1 MRIVH
6 IIPSLKKGGAERITV
21 DICIELSKRPNIE
34 ITLVSL
40 CKENEYNSLVKGL
53 NFKIIESNI
62 FPSVLGKTNANTEE
76 LNNFIK
82 SYKPQIIHTHLF
94 QAEFISRWKTFKN
107 IIYFSHLHDNMFQLK
122 SFKLL
127 DLFSKKWLTELYE
140 RRILIN
146 KYHKC
151 QNEFIAISNHT
162 YRFYLTN
169 LPSSL
174 HNNIMLLHNAI
185 NFKRFKN
192 SANKFCSKKINIVN
206 VGNFLPKK
214 NTSFFIPIAKTLIK
228 HGVKFQITL
237 IGDGATKQSLTQK
250 IKDEGLCGYFVFTG
264 FVDKVE
270 EHLWKSDIYVHTAYY
285 EPFGLVLLEAMAAK
299 LPVVALDGG
308 GNRDLARSRTSKAR
322 DSSCEIIDP
331 THMAPTHSSLQNQLL
346 ILSHH
351 PDLARVCCQIR
362 RPNTDSIRNY
372 PGKCDGGYVAQ
383 PKRRDA
389 VGRHSRLRHS
399 HGCSGV
405 SEIWLQ
411 Q

>member
-6 IIPSLKKGGAERITV
+6 IIPSLKKGGAERITI
-21 DICIELSKRPNIE
+21 DICIELSKRPNVE

-40 CKENEYNSLVKGL
+40 SKVNDYNSLVKGL

-62 FPSVLGKTNANTEE
+62 FPSILGTTNTNTEE

-82 SYKPQIIHTHLF
+82 SFKPQIIHTHLF
-94 QAEFISRWKTFKN
+94 KADFISRWKTHKN

-122 SFKLL
+122 SFKML
-127 DLFSKKWLTELYE
+127 DLFSKKRLTALYE

-146 KYHKC
+146 NYLKC

-162 YRFYLTN
+162 HKFYLKN

-174 HNNIMLLHNAI
+174 HDNIMLLHNAI

-192 SANKFCSKKINIVN
+192 SANKSCSKKINIVN

-214 NTSFFIPIAKTLIK
+214 NTSFFIPIAKSLIK
-228 HGVKFQITL
+228 QDVKFQITL
-237 IGDGATKQSLTQK
+237 IGDGATKHSLIEK
-250 IKDEGLCGYFVFTG
+250 IKDEGLCSYFVFTG

-270 EHLWKSDIYVHTAYY
+270 EYLWKSDIYVHTAYY

-308 GNRDLARSRTSKAR
+308 GNRDIIYNKKNGFLIKHQDHNKFANTIISLSKDKALY
-322 DSSCEIIDP
+322 SSIIKQGSKTAKNYDIKK
-331 THMAPTHSSLQNQLL
+331 HINELLKVYNEKISSANL
-346 ILSHH
+346 
-351 PDLARVCCQIR
+351 
-362 RPNTDSIRNY
+362 
-372 PGKCDGGYVAQ
+372 
-383 PKRRDA
+383 
-389 VGRHSRLRHS
+389 
-399 HGCSGV
+399 
-405 SEIWLQ
+405 E
-411 Q
+411 